1 MPNSID
7 ENKIEEILNMNDIV
21 EVIGELITLKKTGAN
36 YSGLCPFHKEK
47 TPSFVVS
54 PDKQIYHCF
63 GCGAGGDAISF
74 VMNHR
79 NLSFMESL
87 EYLGDRVGI
96 RIEKTN
102 SSQKQDRYKINYEM
116 NRDAAVYFYK
126 QLSQSR
132 QATEY
137 LRNRGINNNA
147 RKMFGI
153 GFSQNKWDGLI
164 KYLEEKGYQKKD
176 MEVNGLIIKSEKSNS
191 HYDRFR
197 NRVIFPIFDI
207 KKRIIGFGG
216 RVLDKELPKYI
227 NSPDSPIFNKG
238 KNLYNLDNAKNNSHR
253 EGIILTEGYMDVIK
267 LAINGYENVV
277 ASLGTALTIDQ
288 IRLMKKYSKIFY
300 ISYDS
305 DGAGKK
311 AAVKA
316 ANLLKSKDLQCRVLL
331 FPDKKDPD
339 EFITQYGSAKYKER
353 LENSFE
359 YFEYL
364 DYFLSAEF
372 DLNSDKGKLN
382 YIREM
387 IQYLNNVNNAV
398 EKELYIDK
406 ISKKLNISKD
416 SIFNLFKKNQS
427 SKRKTEKNVFKKIDM
442 GTGKTNSYEVKLLDL
457 LKKNPEI
464 AEYIKSKYKEDI
476 FRDTKYKNEFYS
488 LMSREFKEGEVQG
501 ASDVNLTQQELVD
514 MADDYINKIKNDSKK
529 KIRTMLYDRL
539 LSEPDN
545 EMLKE
550 KIRNIDQENLN

>member
-21 EVIGELITLKKTGAN
+21 EVIGELITLKKAGAN

-63 GCGAGGDAISF
+63 GCGEGGDAISF
-74 VMNHR
+74 IMNYK
-79 NLSFMESL
+79 NLAFMETL

-96 RIEKTN
+96 RVEKT
-102 SSQKQDRYKINYEM
+102 SSSKKQERYKINYEM

-126 QLSQSR
+126 QLSQDR
-132 QATEY
+132 RATEY
-137 LRNRGINNNA
+137 MRKRGISNDA

-164 KYLEEKGYQKKD
+164 KYLEEKGYKKKD

-191 HYDRFR
+191 YYDRFR
-197 NRVIFPIFDI
+197 NRVIFPIFDV

-216 RVLDKELPKYI
+216 RVLDNELPKYI

-238 KNLYNLDNAKNNSHR
+238 KNLYNLNNAKNTSHR

-267 LAINGYENVV
+267 LSINGYENVV
-277 ASLGTALTIDQ
+277 ASLGTALTVDQ
-288 IRLMKKYSKIFY
+288 IRLMKKYSKSFY

-305 DGAGKK
+305 DAAGKK

-316 ANLLKSKDLQCRVLL
+316 ANLLKANDLQCRVLL

-339 EFITQYGSAKYKER
+339 EFISQYGRAKYKER
-353 LENSFE
+353 LDNSLE
-359 YFEYL
+359 YFEFM
-364 DYFLSAEF
+364 DYFLSSEY

-382 YIREM
+382 YTREM
-387 IQYLNNVNNAV
+387 LQYLNNVNNAV

-406 ISKKLNISKD
+406 MSKKLNISKD
-416 SIFNLFKKNQS
+416 SILNLFKKSQN
-427 SKRKTEKNVFKKIDM
+427 SKRKNEKSVFKKIDI

-457 LKKNPEI
+457 LKKNPEL

-476 FRDTKYKNEFYS
+476 FRNTKYKSEFYS
-488 LMSREFKEGEVQG
+488 LMSREFKNNESQY
-501 ASDVNLTQQELVD
+501 ASDINLTQQELIEI
-514 MADDYINKIKNDSKK
+514 ADDYINKIQNDGKK
-529 KIRTMLYDRL
+529 KIRSMLYDRL
-539 LSEPDN
+539 MSDPDN

-550 KIRNIDQENLN
+550 QIRNIDKEILN

>member
-1 MPNSID
+1 MPNSIN
-7 ENKIEEILNMNDIV
+7 EYKIEEILNLNDIV
-21 EVIGELITLKKTGAN
+21 EVIGELITLKKAGAN

-63 GCGAGGDAISF
+63 GCGEGGDAISF
-74 VMNHR
+74 IMNYK

-96 RIEKTN
+96 KVEKTS

-126 QLSQSR
+126 QLSQNK

-137 LRNRGINNNA
+137 LRKRGISNEA
-147 RKMFGI
+147 RKLFGI

-164 KYLEEKGYQKKD
+164 KYLEEKGYKKKD
-176 MEVNGLIIKSEKSNS
+176 MEVNGLIIKSDKSS
-191 HYDRFR
+191 SYYDRFR
-197 NRVIFPIFDI
+197 NRVIFPIFDV

-216 RVLDKELPKYI
+216 RVLGNELPKYI

-238 KNLYNLDNAKNNSHR
+238 RNLYNLNNAKSFSHR
-253 EGIILTEGYMDVIK
+253 DGIILTEGYMDVIK
-267 LAINGYENVV
+267 LSINGFENAV
-277 ASLGTALTIDQ
+277 ASLGTALTVEQ
-288 IRLMKKYSKIFY
+288 VKLMKKYSKSFY

-316 ANLLKSKDLQCRVLL
+316 ANLLKSNDLQCRVLL

-339 EFITQYGSAKYKER
+339 EFISQYGRAKYKER
-353 LENSFE
+353 LENSLE
-359 YFEYL
+359 YFEFL
-364 DYFLSAEF
+364 DYFLSSEY

-416 SIFNLFKKNQS
+416 SIFNLFKKSQH
-427 SKRKTEKNVFKKIDM
+427 SKRKNEKNVFKKIDM

-457 LKKNPEI
+457 LKKNPELS
-464 AEYIKSKYKEDI
+464 EYIKSKYKEDI
-476 FRDTKYKNEFYS
+476 FKNTKYKSEFYS
-488 LMSREFKEGEVQG
+488 LMSREFKNDELQG
-501 ASDVNLTQQELVD
+501 SSDINLTQQELID
-514 MADDYINKIKNDSKK
+514 IADDYINKIRNDGKK
-529 KIRTMLYDRL
+529 KIRNMLYDRL
-539 LSEPDN
+539 MSEPDN
-545 EMLKE
+545 EMLLKQI
-550 KIRNIDQENLN
+550 KNIDEEIN